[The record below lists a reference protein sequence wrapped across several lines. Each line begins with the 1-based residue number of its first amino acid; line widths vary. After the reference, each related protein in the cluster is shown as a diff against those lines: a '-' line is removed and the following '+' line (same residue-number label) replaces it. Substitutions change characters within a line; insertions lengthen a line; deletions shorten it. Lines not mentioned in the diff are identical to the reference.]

1 MALDS
6 SNVRV
11 GVTGGIYIAPAGTAL
26 PTDATTP
33 LGMGFQELGFA
44 DESGVQE
51 VQNEQV
57 NNIRAWQRGEVVRKL
72 QSEHDVTWQFTLI
85 ETNPATLEAY
95 YGNFSGTIEDGEVR
109 IRGGFP
115 DRQVM
120 VIDVIDGDDALRI
133 VVPESQ
139 VTTRG
144 TVTYANGSAVGYP
157 VTVTGYPSEDL
168 DADKAVVY
176 LAKDGLG
183 S

>member
-1 MALDS
+1 
-6 SNVRV
+6 
-11 GVTGGIYIAPAGTAL
+11 
-26 PTDATTP
+26 
-33 LGMGFQELGFA
+33 
-44 DESGVQE
+44 
-51 VQNEQV
+51 
-57 NNIRAWQRGEVVRKL
+57 
-72 QSEHDVTWQFTLI
+72 
-85 ETNPATLEAY
+85 
-95 YGNFSGTIEDGEVR
+95 
-109 IRGGFP
+109 
-115 DRQVM
+115 M